1 MTRDRQSRP
10 RAKNEVI
17 ETTKKMKKSTA
28 DWTRA
33 ILFALCAL
41 TWLPDWPVER
51 AKWLRVVFPIVC
63 AAIAVWNLIRYFKD
77 RKAENEEK

>member
-1 MTRDRQSRP
+1 MKTRRKGVILITVP
-10 RAKNEVI
+10 RAFDEGQAKQ
-17 ETTKKMKKSTA
+17 A

-51 AKWLRVVFPIVC
+51 ANWLRVVFPIVC

>member
-1 MTRDRQSRP
+1 M
-10 RAKNEVI
+10 AK
-17 ETTKKMKKSTA
+17 KLKKSTA

-51 AKWLRVVFPIVC
+51 ADWLRVVFPIVC

-77 RKAENEEK
+77 REVEKEQNK